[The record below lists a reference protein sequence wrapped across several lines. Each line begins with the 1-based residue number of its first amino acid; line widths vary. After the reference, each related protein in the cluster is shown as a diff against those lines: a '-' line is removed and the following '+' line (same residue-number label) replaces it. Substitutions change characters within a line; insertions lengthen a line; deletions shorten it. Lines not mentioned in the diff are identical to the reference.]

1 MQQRPLRQSQDRPFK
16 QVDVF
21 TATPYRGNPLAV
33 VLDGSGL
40 SADEMQHFTTWTNL
54 SECTFLLPPTPEGRA
69 HGADYR
75 VRIFCPGRELP
86 FAGHPTL
93 GSCHAWLE
101 AGGVPRGEHV
111 VQECGVGLV
120 RLRRDG
126 AFTAG
131 PPQGES
137 APPRG
142 AAPRAAAEPR
152 IHTAGENPLG
162 GQCLLAFAAPPLIKS
177 GPLPEAEVAL
187 IARGLGVARSDITAH
202 AWCDN
207 GPNWRGVML
216 RSADQ
221 VLALQP
227 DATILAGLDI
237 GVVGPRGKSG
247 VVGARKADET
257 QFEVRAFFPGNN
269 GMTED
274 PVTGSLNAALAQ
286 WLMGAGL
293 APERYVAAQGT
304 AMAREGRVH
313 IERDADGN
321 TWVGG
326 ASVTCIAGTVLI

>member
-1 MQQRPLRQSQDRPFK
+1 MTQRPFK

-40 SADEMQHFTTWTNL
+40 STAEMQHFTNWTNL
-54 SECTFLLPPTPEGRA
+54 SECTFLLPPSDEGRA
-69 HGADYR
+69 SGADYR

-101 AGGVPRGEHV
+101 AGGVPQQGEHV

-126 AFTAG
+126 
-131 PPQGES
+131 Q
-137 APPRG
+137 R
-142 AAPRAAAEPR
+142 
-152 IHTAGENPLG
+152 
-162 GQCLLAFAAPPLIKS
+162 LAFAAPPLIKS
-177 GPLPEAEVAL
+177 GPLDEKDVEL

-216 RSADQ
+216 HSAEQ
-221 VLALQP
+221 VLALRP
-227 DATILAGLDI
+227 DSAVLAGLDI
-237 GVVGPRGKSG
+237 GVVGPRGKVG
-247 VVGARKADET
+247 VVGAHTDSDT

-269 GMTED
+269 GLCED

-286 WLMGAGL
+286 WLIGADL

-313 IERDADGN
+313 IERDASG
-321 TWVGG
+321 TIWVGG
-326 ASVTCIAGTVLI
+326 ASVTCIDGRVTL